1 MESWYDDLL
10 EWVKAHPET
19 DDVLKDIDAS
29 ITFNGKYYQIEE
41 TEKISHILDLIEVS
55 NDICRE
61 EILTACIVTGLKLM
75 SAVELFLNE
84 CEQSIFS

>member
-41 TEKISHILDLIEVS
+41 TENISHVLDLIEVS
-55 NDICRE
+55 NGMCRE
-61 EILTACIVTGLKLM
+61 EILTASLVTGLKLM

-84 CEQSIFS
+84 CDQGIIS